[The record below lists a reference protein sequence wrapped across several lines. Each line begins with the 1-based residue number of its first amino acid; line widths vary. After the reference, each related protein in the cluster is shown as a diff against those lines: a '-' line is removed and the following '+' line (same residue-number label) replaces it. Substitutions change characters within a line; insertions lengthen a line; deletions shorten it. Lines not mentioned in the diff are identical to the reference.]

1 MQLNRENRSKKGNA
15 SHGQFSYENGGK
27 GGFKGSFKG
36 GFKGGSSKAETP
48 KHLTAAPVWKTTNI
62 F

>member
-27 GGFKGSFKG
+27 GGFKG
-36 GFKGGSSKAETP
+36 GSLKAEIP
-48 KHLTAAPVWKTTNI
+48 KHLAAAPV
-62 F
+62 